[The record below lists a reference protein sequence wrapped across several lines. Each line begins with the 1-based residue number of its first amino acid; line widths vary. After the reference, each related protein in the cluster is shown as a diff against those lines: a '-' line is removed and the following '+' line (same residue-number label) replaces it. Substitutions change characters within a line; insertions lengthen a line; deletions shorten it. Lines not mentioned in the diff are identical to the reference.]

1 MRSVH
6 YLFNA
11 VITTFCLFFVS
22 LSHALIPENGGGG
35 GGGTATVIG
44 GGGLSGIGG
53 AFNSG
58 GAAAAAAAGFA
69 PGATAP
75 SSSNGTTGKNT
86 GATAGAAAGAA
97 MGDYMN
103 GKTATPSMGRKPL
116 TQDDINRYQAMLD
129 NLFKVYVS
137 LFNDVAVKKA
147 ESKKD
152 YENSVAHC
160 LTYYAGAHEVNSRRQ
175 CVKASLE
182 NFEKYQKYLD
192 DLLVKHKAA
201 YDESLAELEAAFQK
215 EFGFNM
221 PTITNGRL
229 PSSKQDAGVNVTG
242 ATDVITDS
250 NGNKMCKIN
259 GTWQPCGGVGVG
271 PDAVSNDTVVG
282 TATDINGNKI
292 CKINGTWQPCGGV
305 GVGPDAISGGTVG
318 IGTNTG
324 TGTATNSGTGTNSGT
339 STNTAAGTTANSTT
353 TSNTTNSTTN
363 NINNTTVP
371 NIKFEDLNDFADY
384 CKANPE
390 AVVCMKMDKEV
401 PDTTGILNDFISK
414 LKENGENAPKFVL
427 NNLFGSG
434 VGTCPA
440 PLKMNAMGYQIGL
453 SFDAFCEFL
462 RLIRPLIIALSWLTT
477 GFFVLSGIKS

>member
-22 LSHALIPENGGGG
+22 LSYALIPHNGG

-53 AFNSG
+53 ALNSG

-75 SSSNGTTGKNT
+75 SSSNGTTGTNT
-86 GATAGAAAGAA
+86 GTATGAAAGAA
-97 MGDYMN
+97 MGNLPVMN
-103 GKTATPSMGRKPL
+103 NLPTPPYNLPPEKLKKLNEGLASLARMYQQELKKLEDQKLSAKSSYESWVVDCYGQNQSYGAAAIKKCIDSSKKEFNDKIANLDKKMAEKVDMFNQAVKDLYAAYGVDIGKTP
-116 TQDDINRYQAMLD
+116 
-129 NLFKVYVS
+129 
-137 LFNDVAVKKA
+137 
-147 ESKKD
+147 
-152 YENSVAHC
+152 
-160 LTYYAGAHEVNSRRQ
+160 
-175 CVKASLE
+175 
-182 NFEKYQKYLD
+182 
-192 DLLVKHKAA
+192 
-201 YDESLAELEAAFQK
+201 
-215 EFGFNM
+215 
-221 PTITNGRL
+221 
-229 PSSKQDAGVNVTG
+229 NVTAPNATG

-250 NGNKMCKIN
+250 NGNKFCKIN
-259 GTWQPCGGVGVG
+259 GAWQPCGGVGVG
-271 PDAVSNDTVVG
+271 PDAISNDTVVG

-318 IGTNTG
+318 TGTNTG
-324 TGTATNSGTGTNSGT
+324 TGTATNSGTGTNVGT
-339 STNTAAGTTANSTT
+339 STNTATGTTANSTT
-353 TSNTTNSTTN
+353 TNSTTN
-363 NINNTTVP
+363 TTNINNTTVP
-371 NIKFEDLNDFADY
+371 DIKFEDLNDFADY

-401 PDTTGILNDFISK
+401 PDLTSVLNDFISK

-434 VGTCPA
+434 VGTCPR
-440 PLKMNAMGYQIGL
+440 PLQMNAMGYQIGL
-453 SFDAFCEFL
+453 SFDTFCEFL

>member
-11 VITTFCLFFVS
+11 VIATFCLFFVS
-22 LSHALIPENGGGG
+22 LSYALIPHNGGGG

-53 AFNSG
+53 ALNSG

-75 SSSNGTTGKNT
+75 SSSNGTTGTNT
-86 GATAGAAAGAA
+86 GTATGAAAGAA
-97 MGDYMN
+97 MGNLPVMN
-103 GKTATPSMGRKPL
+103 DLPVPPYNLPPEKLKKLNEGLASLARMYQQELKNLESQKLSAKSSYESWIVDCHGQNQSYGAAAIKNCIDSAKKTFDDKIAELDKKMAEKVDMFNQAVKDLYAAYGVDIGKTP
-116 TQDDINRYQAMLD
+116 
-129 NLFKVYVS
+129 
-137 LFNDVAVKKA
+137 
-147 ESKKD
+147 
-152 YENSVAHC
+152 
-160 LTYYAGAHEVNSRRQ
+160 
-175 CVKASLE
+175 
-182 NFEKYQKYLD
+182 
-192 DLLVKHKAA
+192 
-201 YDESLAELEAAFQK
+201 
-215 EFGFNM
+215 
-221 PTITNGRL
+221 
-229 PSSKQDAGVNVTG
+229 NVTAPNATG

-250 NGNKMCKIN
+250 NGNKFCKIN
-259 GTWQPCGGVGVG
+259 GAWQPCGGVGVG
-271 PDAVSNDTVVG
+271 PDAISNDTVVG

-305 GVGPDAISGGTVG
+305 GVGPDSISGGTVG
-318 IGTNTG
+318 TGTNTG
-324 TGTATNSGTGTNSGT
+324 TGTATNSGTNSST

-363 NINNTTVP
+363 TTNINNTTVP
-371 NIKFEDLNDFADY
+371 DIKFEDLNDFADY

-401 PDTTGILNDFISK
+401 PDATGVLNDLISE
-414 LKENGENAPKFVL
+414 LKNSENAPKFVL

-434 VGTCPA
+434 VGTCPR
-440 PLKMNAMGYQIGL
+440 PLQMNAMGYQIGL
-453 SFDAFCEFL
+453 SFDTFCEFL
-462 RLIRPLIIALSWLTT
+462 RLIRPLIIAFSWLTT

>member
-22 LSHALIPENGGGG
+22 LSYALIPHNGG
-35 GGGTATVIG
+35 GGGTATVVG

-53 AFNSG
+53 ALNSG

-75 SSSNGTTGKNT
+75 SSSNGTTTTNT
-86 GATAGAAAGAA
+86 GTATGAAAGAA
-97 MGDYMN
+97 MGNLPVMN
-103 GKTATPSMGRKPL
+103 NLPTPPYNLPPEKLKKLNEQLASLARMYQQELKNLESQKLSAKSSYESWIVDCHGQNQSYGAVAIKNCVNGAKKTFDDKIAELDKKMAEKVDMFNQAVKDLYAAYGVDIGKTP
-116 TQDDINRYQAMLD
+116 
-129 NLFKVYVS
+129 
-137 LFNDVAVKKA
+137 
-147 ESKKD
+147 
-152 YENSVAHC
+152 
-160 LTYYAGAHEVNSRRQ
+160 
-175 CVKASLE
+175 
-182 NFEKYQKYLD
+182 
-192 DLLVKHKAA
+192 
-201 YDESLAELEAAFQK
+201 
-215 EFGFNM
+215 
-221 PTITNGRL
+221 
-229 PSSKQDAGVNVTG
+229 NVTAPNATG

-250 NGNKMCKIN
+250 NGNKFCKIN
-259 GTWQPCGGVGVG
+259 GAWQPCGGVGVG
-271 PDAVSNDTVVG
+271 PDAISNDTVVG

-318 IGTNTG
+318 TGTNTG
-324 TGTATNSGTGTNSGT
+324 TGTATNSGTGTNVGT
-339 STNTAAGTTANSTT
+339 STNTATGTTANSTT
-353 TSNTTNSTTN
+353 TNSTTN
-363 NINNTTVP
+363 TTNINNTTVP
-371 NIKFEDLNDFADY
+371 DIKFEDLNDFADY

-401 PDTTGILNDFISK
+401 PDATGVLNDLISE
-414 LKENGENAPKFVL
+414 LKNSENAPKFVL

-434 VGTCPA
+434 VGTCPR
-440 PLKMNAMGYQIGL
+440 PLQMNAMGYQIGL
-453 SFDAFCEFL
+453 SFDTFCEFL